1 MAALGDT
8 TMHEHAPAAEAA
20 PRRRSR
26 SLAQQLVETLTQ
38 QIHGGELRPGEKL
51 PTESEIVRARGVSRT
66 VVREAISRL
75 QASGL
80 VETRHGIGTFVLE
93 PREPAGFGIDAATLV
108 TVRDIIA
115 VLELRISLETEAAA
129 LAAMRRSEADLQRI
143 AQALAAFDAAIEADE
158 QCVSADIAFHLA
170 IGEATHNR
178 YFVDFM
184 RQLGKT
190 IIPRARLNASQMME
204 GNRIDYLRR
213 VNREHED
220 IYNAIRRADPEAA
233 RAAMRTHLANSRERF
248 LRVQEAAE
256 QDSRR

>member
-1 MAALGDT
+1 MSATDEQPPRYENLAA
-8 TMHEHAPAAEAA
+8 APA

-26 SLAQQLVETLTQ
+26 SLAQQLVLDLTQ

-51 PTESEIVRARGVSRT
+51 PTESEIVRVRGVSRT

-93 PREPAGFGIDAATLV
+93 PPEGSSLGIDAATLV
-108 TVRDIIA
+108 TVRDIVA

-129 LAAMRRSEADLQRI
+129 LAAMRRTDADLQRI
-143 AQALAAFDAAIEADE
+143 REALLAFDAAIEADE

-184 RQLGKT
+184 LQLGKT
-190 IIPRARLNASQMME
+190 IIPRARLNASQLLD
-204 GNRIDYLRR
+204 GNRVEYLRR

-220 IYNAIRRADPEAA
+220 IYNGIRRSDPEAA

-256 QDSRR
+256 SGAQP